1 MRQLSDT
8 LRLLPAIAGLC
19 ATLFVAAC
27 AHAETE
33 RRSFAVSPGDRLVL
47 EADWGSVV
55 VTTGDGETVELVVEN
70 AERLDLDYV
79 QKDDTLTIRGE
90 RPSRGL
96 LDWGLLGW
104 FRDWQ
109 GGPQFRLTVP
119 RRHDLALTTRG
130 GDIEVGDLEG
140 ELTARTSGGNL
151 AIGAIAGTVAAKTSG
166 GSIRIAAAGGSIT
179 ARTSGGSIELGRAG
193 GPVQARTSGGAIHIG
208 GAAGGVS
215 ARTSGGSI
223 HLDDVLGPIEA
234 RTSGGSIRAQLAAQ
248 PTRGSTLRTSGG
260 DIEVGLA
267 DGIGLEVDAETS
279 GGRVVTDLPVSF
291 GDKLDNSSLRATVAG
306 GGPLL
311 KLRTSGGSIRLRA
324 L

>member
-1 MRQLSDT
+1 MRYLPDMR
-8 LRLLPAIAGLC
+8 RLLPPIAPLC
-19 ATLFVAAC
+19 TAVLVAAS
-27 AHAETE
+27 AHAETV
-33 RRSFAVSPGDRLVL
+33 RSSFDVSSGDRLVL
-47 EADWGSVV
+47 DVEWGSVV
-55 VTTGDGETVELVVEN
+55 VTTGDGETVELTVTN

-79 QKDDTLTIRGE
+79 QDDDTLTIRGE
-90 RPSRGL
+90 RPSRSV

-104 FRDWQ
+104 IRDWE

-119 RRHDLALTTRG
+119 LRHDLALATRG

-151 AIGAIAGTVAAKTSG
+151 AIGAITGAVAAETSG
-166 GSIRIAAAGGSIT
+166 GSIRIAAAGGSIN

-193 GPVQARTSGGAIHIG
+193 GPVE
-208 GAAGGVS
+208 

-223 HLDDVLGPIEA
+223 HLDEVFGPIEA
-234 RTSGGSIRAQLAAQ
+234 RTSGGSIRAELAAQ
-248 PTRGSTLRTSGG
+248 PARGSTLRTSGG

-267 DGIGLEVDAETS
+267 DGIGLEVDARTS
-279 GGRVVTDLPVSF
+279 GGRVVTDLPVSV

>member
-1 MRQLSDT
+1 MRQSSDT
-8 LRLLPAIAGLC
+8 LRLLPAIAAVC
-19 ATLFVAAC
+19 AILFVAAC
-27 AHAETE
+27 VHAETV
-33 RRSFAVSPGDRLVL
+33 RSSFDVSSGDRLVL
-47 EADWGSVV
+47 DVEWGSAV
-55 VTTGDGETVELVVEN
+55 VTTGDGETVELTVQD

-79 QKDDTLTIRGE
+79 QEDDTLTIRGE
-90 RPSRGL
+90 RPSRGV

-104 FRDWQ
+104 IRDWE

-119 RRHDLALTTRG
+119 LRHDLALATHG
-130 GDIEVGDLEG
+130 GNIEVGDLEG
-140 ELTARTSGGNL
+140 ELAARTSGGNL
-151 AIGAIAGTVAAKTSG
+151 AIGAITGAVAAETSG
-166 GSIRIAAAGGSIT
+166 GSIRIAGAGGAIT

-193 GPVQARTSGGAIHIG
+193 GPVEARTSGGAIHIG

-234 RTSGGSIRAQLAAQ
+234 RTSGGSIRAELAAQ

-267 DGIGLEVDAETS
+267 DGIGLEVDARTS
-279 GGRVVTDLPVSF
+279 GGRVVTDLPVSV